1 MEVQRRHVPP
11 PAGKVDKTPG
21 KSFFCLAY
29 TMLTG
34 FMQAKTCIKC
44 QGSPCTVSVKAMRAN
59 TACDLCHIMHR
70 RCEDVEEKTG
80 DEDSPNQGEVE
91 PTARPAPPAPITQRG
106 RVRATSVTRT
116 RCSATPSRVP
126 ETVIDVPEPS
136 GSRRA
141 RSRSRS
147 RSRAPSETPRGR
159 PMTSTKP
166 RTRAPSTSGPPPT
179 KKART
184 GSEGV
189 SQTFSKYHCL
199 L

>member
-1 MEVQRRHVPP
+1 MPP
-11 PAGKVDKTPG
+11 PAGKVDKTPR
-21 KSFFCLAY
+21 KSFFCLAF

-80 DEDSPNQGEVE
+80 DEDFPNQGEVE
-91 PTARPAPPAPITQRG
+91 QSARAAPPAPMTQRG
-106 RVRATSVTRT
+106 RGRATSVTRT
-116 RCSATPSRVP
+116 RRSATPSRVP
-126 ETVIDVPEPS
+126 ETVVDLPEPS

-159 PMTSTKP
+159 STTSTKP
-166 RTRAPSTSGPPPT
+166 RTRAPSTSGQPPS

-184 GSEGV
+184 GSESV
-189 SQTFSKYHCL
+189 AQTFSKSRCFL
-199 L
+199 LCNTLI